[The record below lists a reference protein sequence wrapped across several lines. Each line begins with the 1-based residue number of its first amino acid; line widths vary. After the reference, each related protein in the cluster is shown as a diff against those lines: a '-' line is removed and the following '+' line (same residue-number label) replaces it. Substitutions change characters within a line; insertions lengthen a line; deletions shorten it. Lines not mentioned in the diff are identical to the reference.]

1 MKKIAVLT
9 SGGDSPGMNAAVR
22 AVVRKAIYEGV
33 EVIGVNRGY
42 AGLIEGDF
50 ITLGASAVSD
60 IINRGGTFLRSA
72 RCEEFRTKEGRQ
84 KAADQ
89 LRKEGAEGLVVIG
102 GDGSFTG
109 AMLLTNETGIKTIGV
124 PGTIDNDIACTDDSI
139 GYDTAMNTIIDAIT
153 KIRDT
158 ASSHE
163 RAFVIEA
170 MGRHAGFLTLAAGLA
185 GGAESILVPEIK
197 FNIDEVC
204 DKVQKGYEKGK
215 IHSIILVAEGVEFEG
230 NEFETNR
237 DVNESNAFT
246 IGRIINE
253 RTGFDT
259 RVSILGHIQRG
270 GSPTGRD
277 RLLASRLGAAA
288 VDAMLAGE
296 TNKMVGLI
304 HNKIEVSDIKDAIEG
319 KKEFDKDLYE
329 LANILSI

>member
-9 SGGDSPGMNAAVR
+9 SGGDAPGMNAAVR
-22 AVVRKAIYEGV
+22 AVVRKAIYDGV

-42 AGLIEGDF
+42 AGVIDGDF
-50 ITLGASAVSD
+50 VKLDKSSVSD
-60 IINRGGTFLRSA
+60 IIQRGGTFLRSA
-72 RCEEFRTKEGRQ
+72 RCDEFRTKEGRQ
-84 KAADQ
+84 KAAEQ
-89 LRKEGAEGLVVIG
+89 LRKEGVEGLIVIG

-109 AMLLTNETGIKTIGV
+109 AMLLNEETGIRTIGV
-124 PGTIDNDIACTDDSI
+124 PATIDNDIACTDDAI
-139 GYDTAMNTIIDAIT
+139 GYDTAMNTIIDAIS

-185 GGAESILVPEIK
+185 GGAESILVPEMK
-197 FNIDEVC
+197 FDM
-204 DKVQKGYEKGK
+204 DKVCENIQAGYEEGK
-215 IHSIILVAEGVEFEG
+215 IHSIILVAEGVEMDG
-230 NEFETNR
+230 QEFTTNR
-237 DVNESNAFT
+237 DVNESNAFL
-246 IGRIINE
+246 IGKEINE
-253 RTGFDT
+253 RTGFET

-288 VDAMLAGE
+288 VNAVLSGE

-304 HNKIEVSDIKDAIEG
+304 HNKVEVAEIRDAIEG
-319 KKEFDKDLYE
+319 NKEFDEELYE

>member
-9 SGGDSPGMNAAVR
+9 SGGDAPGMNAAVR
-22 AVVRKAIYEGV
+22 AVVRKAIYDGV

-42 AGLIEGDF
+42 AGVIDGDF
-50 ITLGASAVSD
+50 VKLDKSSVSD
-60 IINRGGTFLRSA
+60 IIQRGGTFLRSA
-72 RCEEFRTKEGRQ
+72 RCDEFRTKEGRQ
-84 KAADQ
+84 KAAEQ
-89 LRKEGAEGLVVIG
+89 LKKEGVEGLIVIG

-109 AMLLTNETGIKTIGV
+109 AMLLNEETGIRTIGV
-124 PGTIDNDIACTDDSI
+124 PATIDNDIACTDDAI
-139 GYDTAMNTIIDAIT
+139 GYDTAMNTIIDAIS

-185 GGAESILVPEIK
+185 GGAESILVPEMK
-197 FNIDEVC
+197 FDM
-204 DKVQKGYEKGK
+204 DKVCENIQAGYEEGK
-215 IHSIILVAEGVEFEG
+215 IHSIILVAEGVEMDG
-230 NEFETNR
+230 QEFTTNR
-237 DVNESNAFT
+237 DVNESNAFL
-246 IGRIINE
+246 IGKEINE
-253 RTGFDT
+253 RTGFET

-277 RLLASRLGAAA
+277 RLLASRLGAASVNA
-288 VDAMLAGE
+288 LLSGE

-304 HNKIEVSDIKDAIEG
+304 HNKVEIAEIRDAIEG
-319 KKEFDKDLYE
+319 NKEFDEELYE